1 MLPETINNDLE
12 LRINNWRLVFKDKPQ
27 YRKAGSLEGNYVE
40 KLTKEQE
47 EELKKQ
53 SQVFERRATPRP
65 SLDLNDA
72 IQVERAVISIPMK
85 HKMVLTVSVM
95 YPYLLYNDNFYKTC
109 RIIGISRKTE
119 VFDHFLQQSKHM
131 LENILLKGA

>member
-1 MLPETINNDLE
+1 MNNDLE

-65 SLDLNDA
+65 SLDINDA
-72 IQVERAVISIPMK
+72 LKIERAVIELPVK
-85 HKMVLTVSVM
+85 HKMVLVVNVM
-95 YPYLLYNDNFYKTC
+95 YPYLLINNTYYQTC
-109 RIIGISRKTE
+109 RIIGISSAKGIYDSYLE
-119 VFDHFLQQSKHM
+119 KSMHM
-131 LENILLKGA
+131 LDNILHKNHTSS